1 MRTTLIIT
9 ALLAL
14 LLFTARADDVRF
26 RNGQTL
32 KNCLVLDTLGSR
44 IKVKTSDGDRL
55 FPLTSIDNIL
65 KSQFDSTQTSM
76 VQNRNG
82 STQTLI
88 QVEQPFDVNIQT
100 RSQHIY
106 VPEKH
111 YDYPNSILLPLSA
124 VAFGLAWDYFSQAG
138 DIQDA
143 IDANNSLASALKIQI
158 DNSRLESQ
166 KSRKS
171 ILGVTFIAAGILNT
185 VFALR
190 RVEVT
195 TTNNSIGLSYKF

>member
-195 TTNNSIGLSYKF
+195 ATNNSIGLSYKF